1 MVMRASGA
9 VLAMLPL
16 VVLGG
21 CATVPS
27 ASRDTYY
34 RVPCTTPGAIVAQ
47 PIAGGP
53 EDVGGPTPPP
63 QAVAPAAEPQ
73 AGVSPPVSAPPSCV
87 IAVNEAGYGRGYY
100 PWGGYRRPYYGSFGV
115 GIGIGSFGH
124 GYRGGHFG
132 GGHHGGGR
140 GGGHH

>member
-1 MVMRASGA
+1 MVMRASRA
-9 VLAMLPL
+9 VLAILPL

-21 CATVPS
+21 CATGPS
-27 ASRDTYY
+27 ASRYTYY
-34 RVPCTTPGAIVAQ
+34 RVPCTAPGAIVAQ
-47 PIAGGP
+47 PIAVDPGDAAGA
-53 EDVGGPTPPP
+53 TPH
-63 QAVAPAAEPQ
+63 AVAPRGEPETD
-73 AGVSPPVSAPPSCV
+73 APPPISTSPMCV

-140 GGGHH
+140 H